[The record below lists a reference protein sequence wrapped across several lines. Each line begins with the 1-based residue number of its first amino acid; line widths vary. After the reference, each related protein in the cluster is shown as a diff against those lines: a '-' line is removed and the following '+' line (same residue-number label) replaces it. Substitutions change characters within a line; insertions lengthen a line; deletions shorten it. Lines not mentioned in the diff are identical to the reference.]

1 MFDGAA
7 GALTADD
14 EIIVNAGSAIANT
27 ASTVAKTIWTT
38 TPGDDVTLTPTDIT
52 TPSTKAFV
60 VDSAG
65 GRVLSGSI
73 LEITEEGRLYLFT
86 GISETLGF
94 DLHPVGKIK
103 LLGD

>member
-1 MFDGAA
+1 MFKIFQTAEKA
-7 GALTADD
+7 SSTFLKLELTG
-14 EIIVNAGSAIANT
+14 NA
-27 ASTVAKTIWTT
+27 VQL
-38 TPGDDVTLTPTDIT
+38 V
-52 TPSTKAFV
+52 V